1 MLDQRLE
8 RRAGETVTLPISRIF
23 SGIQPTGELHLGNY
37 FGAVRNWVRLQN
49 EYEQTIY
56 CVVDYHA
63 ITHAVDAD
71 GLALRSLRLAGD
83 LIACGIDPER
93 SILFVQSHV
102 PEHTELA
109 WVFSAFTAHGDLSR
123 MTQFKDKS
131 ERSGYINAG
140 LFTYP
145 VLQAADILLY
155 RSDGVPVGDDQ
166 SQHLE
171 LTRGIAH
178 RFNQT
183 VGTRFFPDVQTILT
197 DGSRIMS
204 LAEPTQKMSKSL
216 GEKHYIGV
224 MESKDSVSKKI
235 RSAVTDSG
243 SAVSGDL
250 SAGVANLIGILR
262 LLDADAVA
270 NHMMVAAQTGELMY
284 GDLKAA
290 VTENLMATLEPIR
303 TRRAELADADI
314 AAALRIG
321 AERAREIASG
331 TMNNV
336 RQLIGV
342 GTTP

>member
-1 MLDQRLE
+1 MTS
-8 RRAGETVTLPISRIF
+8 AVSRIF

-37 FGAVRNWVRLQN
+37 FGAVRNWVRLQE
-49 EYEQTIY
+49 EYAQTIY

-63 ITHAVDAD
+63 ITHEIDAR
-71 GLALRSLRLAGD
+71 GLPERSLRLAGD

-109 WVFSAFTAHGDLSR
+109 WVFSAFAAHGDLSR

-131 ERSGYINAG
+131 ERSGYVNAG

-183 VGTRFFPDVQTILT
+183 VGTDFFPDVQTLLT
-197 DGSRIMS
+197 SGSRIMS
-204 LAEPTQKMSKSL
+204 LADPSRKMSKSL

-224 MESKDSVSKKI
+224 MESPESATKKI

-243 SAVSGDL
+243 DATSDEL
-250 SAGVANLIGILR
+250 SPGVANLIGILR
-262 LLDADAVA
+262 LLEADAIA
-270 NHMMVAAQTGELMY
+270 DEMAGAAQAGELMY
-284 GDLKAA
+284 GELKAA
-290 VTENLMATLEPIR
+290 VADHLTAALEPTR
-303 TRRAELADADI
+303 ARRAELDDADI
-314 AAALRIG
+314 AATLKTG
-321 AERAREIASG
+321 ADRAREIAAE
-331 TMNNV
+331 TMSHV
-336 RQLIGV
+336 RRLIGV
-342 GTTP
+342 GAAR

>member
-1 MLDQRLE
+1 MTS
-8 RRAGETVTLPISRIF
+8 AVSRIF

-37 FGAVRNWVRLQN
+37 FGAVRNWVRLQD

-63 ITHAVDAD
+63 ITHEIDAT
-71 GLALRSLRLAGD
+71 GLPSRSLRLAGD

-109 WVFSAFTAHGDLSR
+109 WVFNAFTSHGDLSR

-131 ERSGYINAG
+131 ERSGYVNAG

-178 RFNQT
+178 RFNQS
-183 VGTRFFPDVQTILT
+183 VGTDFFPDVQTLLT
-197 DGSRIMS
+197 AGSRIMS
-204 LAEPTQKMSKSL
+204 LADPTRKMSKSL
-216 GEKHYIGV
+216 GDKHYIGV
-224 MESKDSVSKKI
+224 METPDSATKKI

-243 SAVSGDL
+243 GAASDEL
-250 SAGVANLIGILR
+250 SPGVANLIGILR
-262 LLDADAVA
+262 LLDAELTA
-270 NHMMVAAQTGELMY
+270 NEMAAAAQAGELMY
-284 GDLKAA
+284 GELKAA
-290 VTENLMATLEPIR
+290 VADHLMNALEPAR
-303 TRRAELADADI
+303 TRRAELDDADI
-314 AAALRIG
+314 AAFLRTG
-321 AERAREIASG
+321 AARAREIAAD
-331 TMNNV
+331 TMSHV
-336 RQLIGV
+336 RRLIGV
-342 GTTP
+342 GAAR

>member
-1 MLDQRLE
+1 MN
-8 RRAGETVTLPISRIF
+8 LPVSRIF
-23 SGIQPTGELHLGNY
+23 SGIQPTGDLHLGNY
-37 FGAVRNWVRLQN
+37 FGAVRNWVRLQE
-49 EYEQTIY
+49 EYDQTIY

-63 ITHAVDAD
+63 ITHQIDAD
-71 GLALRSLRLAGD
+71 RLPARSLRLVGD

-109 WVFSAFTAHGDLSR
+109 WVFNAFAAHGDLSR

-131 ERSGYINAG
+131 ESTGYINAG

-171 LTRGIAH
+171 LTRGIAR

-183 VGTRFFPDVQTILT
+183 VGTDFFPEVQTILT
-197 DGSRIMS
+197 AGSRIMS

-216 GEKHYIGV
+216 GDKHYIGV
-224 MESKDSVSKKI
+224 MEPESSATKKI
-235 RSAVTDSG
+235 RSAVTDLGGTAS
-243 SAVSGDL
+243 DEL
-250 SAGVANLIGILR
+250 SAGVANLIGLLR
-262 LLDADAVA
+262 LLDADSIADQ
-270 NHMMVAAQTGELMY
+270 MTAAARAGELMY

-290 VTENLMATLEPIR
+290 VAEHLMAVLEPIQA
-303 TRRAELADADI
+303 RRAELTDADI
-314 AAALRIG
+314 AAALRAG
-321 AERAREIASG
+321 AERASELATD
-331 TMNNV
+331 TMDSV
-336 RQLIGV
+336 RRLIGV
-342 GTTP
+342 GASP